1 MKARKL
7 AIVLPAYKGRF
18 LKDTLDS
25 IAAQTCQDFTLYV
38 GDDASPEPL
47 QAIVRAYA
55 SRIQVVYHRFDD
67 NLGRKD
73 LVAHWERCIAL
84 STEPLVWLFS
94 DDDLMP
100 ADGVERVLAA
110 AATTGLDRVMFR
122 LPLQVVDAD
131 GRVKFR
137 NRPLPAGRTSGYDL
151 LLAKM
156 EGRLHSAAIEY
167 VFSRDVCQGA
177 GGFVHFPMA
186 WCSDDATWAAFA
198 DYTGGIIPVPGDP
211 VCWRNAEGSN
221 ISNTAAYNAEKL
233 HALILFL
240 QWLKEK
246 YPDHCGDKRLR
257 RALYAYLA
265 TNLRQSIQGHFS
277 LMQLQRLVRATRHI
291 DTRAAGKV
299 WLHHVL
305 KIQSLI

>member
-1 MKARKL
+1 M
-7 AIVLPAYKGRF
+7 
-18 LKDTLDS
+18 TTW
-25 IAAQTCQDFTLYV
+25 AAKTSWPT
-38 GDDASPEPL
+38 GNAASPCP
-47 QAIVRAYA
+47 RSPSCGS
-55 SRIQVVYHRFDD
+55 SR
-67 NLGRKD
+67 
-73 LVAHWERCIAL
+73 
-84 STEPLVWLFS
+84 T
-94 DDDLMP
+94 
-100 ADGVERVLAA
+100 
-110 AATTGLDRVMFR
+110 
-122 LPLQVVDAD
+122 QVVDAD

-198 DYTGGIIPVPGDP
+198 DYAGGIIPVPGDP
-211 VCWRNAEGSN
+211 VCWRNAEGTN